1 MSGVCIHILCY
12 RKSKEEYEMEQE
24 RKRTEEVSIL
34 PFEMSYA
41 DD

>member
-1 MSGVCIHILCY
+1 MSTHVCCY
-12 RKSKEEYEMEQE
+12 RKSKEEYEIEQE

-34 PFEMSYA
+34 PLYVSYG